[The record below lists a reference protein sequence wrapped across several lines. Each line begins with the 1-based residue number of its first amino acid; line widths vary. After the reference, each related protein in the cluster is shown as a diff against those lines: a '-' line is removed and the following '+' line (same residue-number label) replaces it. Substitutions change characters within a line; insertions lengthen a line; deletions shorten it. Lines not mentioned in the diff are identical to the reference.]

1 MANLIITKPLL
12 ALRGILIFPGMIANI
27 DVGREKSMAAID
39 AAELTDKQIIL
50 VGQKQAEQED
60 VTAVDLYEWGVLAT
74 IKQKLQ
80 MPNGA
85 VRLLV
90 EGLERVHV
98 LHAAE
103 VNDNERD
110 FFVGEVEV
118 VPADD
123 AVDAEAEGLR
133 RLLLDAFEQWTLL
146 TKKVNPDTV
155 QSLKSRADA
164 SKVPD
169 IIVGYLP
176 LSLTEKEELLEMA
189 PLKLRLR
196 KLYEILVREQEIADV
211 AKNISEQV
219 HQQVE
224 QNQKEYYLR
233 EQIKAISK
241 ELGENEDVQA
251 EIAEYKEQMS
261 KLKMPQNVAEKINK
275 ELGRLA
281 KMPPMTPEGAVIR
294 TYIDSLLALPWG
306 KFTKDNFDIDKAQDV
321 LDKDH
326 YGLKKVKERILEYL
340 AVRALSKST
349 RGPILCLV
357 GPPGV
362 GKTSLASSIAKAIK
376 RKFTRI
382 SLGGVRDEAEIRG
395 HRRTYIGSMPG
406 RIIHGMQTCGCM
418 NPVFLLDEI
427 DKMASDFRGDP
438 ASALLEVL
446 DPEQNNSFSD
456 HFIEFPFDLSHV
468 FWIVTANAVDTIPP
482 ALLDRLEI
490 IQLSSYTDEEKVK
503 IAQLHLL
510 PKELKLNGLEK
521 YKVSVSEKAI
531 RRVIHDYTR
540 EAGVR
545 NLERKLA
552 GICRKVAFKIVK
564 GKSKGA
570 QVTEKNLEK
579 YLGPVIYLDDDIS
592 LKSSVGVANGLAWT
606 SVGGELLKVEVLAF
620 KGKGNLTLTGQMGDV
635 MKESAQAGYT
645 YIRSRAE
652 ALGIPAD
659 FGETMDIHIHLP
671 EGAVPKDGPSAGVTM
686 VTAMVSALTGK
697 KVKGKLAMTGEISLS
712 GKVWPVG
719 GIKEKMLAA
728 YRYGVKTVL
737 LPKRNMQDLDE
748 LPENIRKE
756 MQFIP
761 VEHLD
766 DVLKLAL
773 EDKNE

>member
-1 MANLIITKPLL
+1 MDNQNNKNNKNNKQGISFILLVTVIT
-12 ALRGILIFPGMIANI
+12 
-27 DVGREKSMAAID
+27 S
-39 AAELTDKQIIL
+39 IL
-50 VGQKQAEQED
+50 VIALFQFQGMTSAKEITYNKFLKMVDDGEVRKVQIQSDKIMIVTKKDKDSGVAQEYY
-60 VTAVDLYEWGVLAT
+60 TGV
-74 IKQKLQ
+74 
-80 MPNGA
+80 
-85 VRLLV
+85 
-90 EGLERVHV
+90 
-98 LHAAE
+98 
-103 VNDNERD
+103 VNDDDLTKRLEKAGVEFKQEIPDTTSAVAMNVILTFLPIA
-110 FFVGEVEV
+110 FFVGMIIWMTKRMSKGGGMMGIGKSNAKMYVEKQTGVTFKDVAGQDEAKESLQEV
-118 VPADD
+118 VDFLHNP
-123 AVDAEAEGLR
+123 
-133 RLLLDAFEQWTLL
+133 
-146 TKKVNPDTV
+146 KKY
-155 QSLKSRADA
+155 S
-164 SKVPD
+164 D
-169 IIVGYLP
+169 IGAKLP
-176 LSLTEKEELLEMA
+176 K
-189 PLKLRLR
+189 
-196 KLYEILVREQEIADV
+196 
-211 AKNISEQV
+211 
-219 HQQVE
+219 
-224 QNQKEYYLR
+224 
-233 EQIKAISK
+233 
-241 ELGENEDVQA
+241 
-251 EIAEYKEQMS
+251 
-261 KLKMPQNVAEKINK
+261 
-275 ELGRLA
+275 
-281 KMPPMTPEGAVIR
+281 GA
-294 TYIDSLLALPWG
+294 L
-306 KFTKDNFDIDKAQDV
+306 
-321 LDKDH
+321 
-326 YGLKKVKERILEYL
+326 
-340 AVRALSKST
+340 
-349 RGPILCLV
+349 LV
-357 GPPGV
+357 GPPGT
-362 GKTSLASSIAKAIK
+362 GKTSIAKSIAHAIGSE
-376 RKFTRI
+376 FERI
-382 SLGGVRDEAEIRG
+382 SLGGVRDESEIVG
-395 HRRTYIGSMPG
+395 HRKTYVGSMPG

-620 KGKGNLTLTGQMGDV
+620 KGKGNLTLTGQLGDV

-652 ALGIPAD
+652 ALGIAAN

-686 VTAMVSALTGK
+686 VTAMVSALTDK